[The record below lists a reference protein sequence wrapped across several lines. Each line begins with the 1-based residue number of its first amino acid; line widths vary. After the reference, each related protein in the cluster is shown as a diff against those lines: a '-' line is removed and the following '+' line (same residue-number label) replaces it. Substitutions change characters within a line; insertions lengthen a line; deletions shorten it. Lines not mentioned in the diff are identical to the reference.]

1 MELKIAKNISDVKRR
16 HRRNFGETRYLYFA
30 IFYLSS
36 LSISLLLRSG
46 EKKKNKADRKI
57 YVADETFVSILSQS
71 AGVYVAMLPVTRVA
85 ASWHYHKAVLFARWA
100 HNETHCAPRF
110 SGQTSRRA
118 RTLPRDLFPLS
129 RCSAPTIVAR
139 SSVRLR

>member
-1 MELKIAKNISDVKRR
+1 M
-16 HRRNFGETRYLYFA
+16 
-30 IFYLSS
+30 
-36 LSISLLLRSG
+36 
-46 EKKKNKADRKI
+46 
-57 YVADETFVSILSQS
+57 ADETFASILSRS

-85 ASWHYHKAVLFARWA
+85 ASWRYHKAVLFARWA

-110 SGQTSRRA
+110 SGETSRQA

-129 RCSAPTIVAR
+129 RGSAPTIVAR